1 MDMNIYHN
9 KPISEDTIY
18 RGVGE
23 YYDPEEI
30 TISLLLSQSLYSY
43 EPGTNNNIPDF
54 DKEKI
59 IDAICWLKTAAENEY
74 NSDSFR
80 QLYNL
85 LAAINENSVIPF

>member
-1 MDMNIYHN
+1 MNMNIYHN
-9 KPISEDTIY
+9 KPINENTVY

-30 TISLLLSQSLYSY
+30 ATSLLLSQSLYSY
-43 EPGTNNNIPDF
+43 IPGKSNNAPDF

-59 IDAICWLKTAAENEY
+59 IDAIYWLKTAAENEY

-85 LAAINENSVIPF
+85 LAAINENGVIPF

>member
-9 KPISEDTIY
+9 KPISENTVY

-30 TISLLLSQSLYSY
+30 TTALLLKQSLYSY
-43 EPGTNNNIPDF
+43 EPCKNNSVPDF
-54 DKEKI
+54 DRGKI
-59 IDAICWLKTAAENEY
+59 TEAIYWLQAAAKNEY
-74 NSDSFR
+74 NADSFR

-85 LAAINENSVIPF
+85 LAAINENSIMPF

>member
-18 RGVGE
+18 RGIGE

-43 EPGTNNNIPDF
+43 EDF

-59 IDAICWLKTAAENEY
+59 IDAIYWLKTAAENEY

>member
-9 KPISEDTIY
+9 KPISEDTIS

-43 EPGTNNNIPDF
+43 EDF

-59 IDAICWLKTAAENEY
+59 IDAIYWLKTAAENEY

>member
-9 KPISEDTIY
+9 KPISENTIS

-43 EPGTNNNIPDF
+43 EPGTNPDF

-59 IDAICWLKTAAENEY
+59 IDAICWLKAAAENEY

>member
-9 KPISEDTIY
+9 KPINENTIY

-30 TISLLLSQSLYSY
+30 TISLLRSQSLYSY
-43 EPGTNNNIPDF
+43 EDF

-59 IDAICWLKTAAENEY
+59 IDAICWLKAAAENEY

-85 LAAINENSVIPF
+85 LAAINENGVIPF

>member
-43 EPGTNNNIPDF
+43 EDF

-59 IDAICWLKTAAENEY
+59 IDAIYWLKTAAENEH
-74 NSDSFR
+74 NADSFR

-85 LAAINENSVIPF
+85 LAAVNENSVIPF

>member
-9 KPISEDTIY
+9 KPISENTVY
-18 RGVGE
+18 KGVGE

-43 EPGTNNNIPDF
+43 EPGKNNSVPDF
-54 DKEKI
+54 DKGKI
-59 IDAICWLKTAAENEY
+59 IDAIYWLKAAAENEH
-74 NSDSFR
+74 NEDSFR

-85 LAAINENSVIPF
+85 LAAINENGVIPF

>member
-43 EPGTNNNIPDF
+43 EDF

-59 IDAICWLKTAAENEY
+59 IDAIYWLKTAAENEY

-85 LAAINENSVIPF
+85 LAAINENSVMPF

>member
-30 TISLLLSQSLYSY
+30 TISLLLSQSLYPY
-43 EPGTNNNIPDF
+43 TDF

-59 IDAICWLKTAAENEY
+59 IDAIYWLKTAAENEH

>member
-9 KPISEDTIY
+9 KPINEDTIY

-30 TISLLLSQSLYSY
+30 TISLLRSQSIYSY
-43 EPGTNNNIPDF
+43 EDF

-74 NSDSFR
+74 NPDSFR

-85 LAAINENSVIPF
+85 LAAINENNVIPF